1 MQYDAFELGIITTD
15 EFTNAEILEVT
26 YPTVKDRLLQ
36 DMVEDPSRE
45 LPLCIVTGFLGKV
58 WMIGCFDARL

>member
-1 MQYDAFELGIITTD
+1 MQYDAFELGIITAD

-26 YPTVKDRLLQ
+26 YPTVKYRLLQ

-58 WMIGCFDARL
+58 WIIGCFDAGL

>member
-36 DMVEDPSRE
+36 DMEEDPSRE

-58 WMIGCFDARL
+58 WIIGHFETRL